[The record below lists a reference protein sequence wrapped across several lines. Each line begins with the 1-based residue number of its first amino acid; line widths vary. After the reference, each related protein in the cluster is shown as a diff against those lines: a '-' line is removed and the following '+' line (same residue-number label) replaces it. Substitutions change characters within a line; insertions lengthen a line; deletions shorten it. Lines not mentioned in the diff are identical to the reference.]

1 MKKLLCVILALFTIC
16 AVLPFSASA
25 ISYTYNVQEEAQ
37 LMSDAV
43 TVESYVDWFYA
54 GCPEWNEPTDIA
66 TDSDGKVYICDAAG
80 NNVIVLDSK
89 FRFIKSIETLKI
101 SEGSDKLVSPQGVY
115 VDEYKNIYI
124 ADRGNNRVIVC
135 NIDGVVSRVI
145 TVDAKKVYLEN
156 FVFEPLKVAADKWG
170 NTYVLA
176 KNVYEGL
183 LQFDSAD
190 NFIGF
195 VGSNEVKPSIID
207 ILWKKIATKKQREQ
221 YTKTV
226 PVEFD
231 NIDIDADGFVYT
243 VTASISNSPESAE
256 NVRKQTA
263 KGSNI
268 LKTSELFG
276 NVVGDFEFPLTWD
289 VKATV
294 KGSSAFKDVSASQS
308 YGFSCLDSNHGR
320 VFVYN
325 ENSDLLFAFG
335 GIGTV
340 EGTFQKP
347 VAITSYEDKIMVLD
361 SQTKGIT
368 VFEFTDYG
376 SSILEAQQSYIDGDY
391 KESEKRWKAVLTQNS
406 NLAIAYAGLA
416 KTYIMQGEYSD
427 AMYYAKLGN
436 DQTTYS
442 KAFKFYRQEQL
453 SKYFFPLIVAV
464 AVLAVVAVIAV
475 YLLKKRKA
483 NKISAPSPVLSGLK
497 FSGFVMTHPFKG
509 FWDMSHERKG
519 NIVSVIIIYAIYV
532 LVSIC
537 SEQYSAFL
545 FTDVRKEFNLIT
557 ALCTAIVPVL
567 LWCVCNWSVTTLTD
581 GDGKPVEIAM
591 ATAYALVPFVLFTA
605 ISIPLTYVFTK
616 EEAMFITIIKLFG
629 IVWTAFLL
637 LVSNITVHDF
647 TLPKAIGTIVI
658 TIVGI
663 LIVIFLALLVFNLV
677 QQMAYFIISIYNQL
691 VIRL

>member
-1 MKKLLCVILALFTIC
+1 LKRLLCIILAVITIC
-16 AVLPFSASA
+16 AVLPFTASA
-25 ISYTYNVQEEAQ
+25 ISYTYNVRGEAQ

-43 TVESYVDWFYA
+43 SVENYVDWFYA
-54 GCPEWNEPTDIA
+54 GCPEWNDPTDIA
-66 TDSDGKVYICDAAG
+66 TDNDGNIYICDAAD
-80 NNVIVLDSK
+80 NCIIILDSK
-89 FRFIKSIETLKI
+89 FKFVKSIKNITI
-101 SEGSDKLVSPQGVY
+101 SKGSNKFVSPQGVY

-124 ADRGNNRVIVC
+124 ADSGNNRVVVC
-135 NIDGVVSRVI
+135 DYDGKVSRVI
-145 TVDAKKVYLEN
+145 TIDSKEVYIDN

-183 LQFDSAD
+183 LQFDRNN

-226 PVEFD
+226 TVEFD
-231 NIDIDADGFVYT
+231 NLDIDSDGFVYT
-243 VTASISNSPESAE
+243 VTASISNSPESTE
-256 NVRKQTA
+256 NVRRQTA

-268 LKTSELFG
+268 LKKSDLFG
-276 NVVGDFEFPLTWD
+276 SVVGDFEFPLTWD

-294 KGSSAFKDVSASQS
+294 KGSSAFKDISASQG
-308 YGFSCLDSNHGR
+308 YGFSCLDMNHGS

-347 VAITSYEDKIMVLD
+347 IAITSFEDRIIVLD
-361 SQTKGIT
+361 SLTKGIT
-368 VFEFTDYG
+368 VFKFTDYG
-376 SSILEAQQSYIDGDY
+376 NSILAAQQFYIDGNYD
-391 KESEKRWKAVLTQNS
+391 ESERRWKEVLTQNS

-416 KTYIMQGEYSD
+416 KTYIMQSRYSD

-442 KAFKFYRQEQL
+442 KAFKFYRQEIL
-453 SKYFFPLIVAV
+453 SVYFFPLLIVIAFLAIV
-464 AVLAVVAVIAV
+464 AVVAV
-475 YLLKKRKA
+475 YLVKKRKVKKVA
-483 NKISAPSPVLSGLK
+483 TPNPVLGGIQ

-509 FWDMSHERKG
+509 FWDMNHEHKG
-519 NIVSVIIIYAIYV
+519 NIISVIIIYIAYV

-545 FTDVRKEFNLIT
+545 FTDVQSEFNLIT

-581 GDGKPVEIAM
+581 GDGKPLEIAM
-591 ATAYALVPFVLFTA
+591 ATAYALVPYMLFTA
-605 ISIPLTYVFTK
+605 VSIPLTYVFTK

-691 VIRL
+691 IIRL